1 MFAALYRLLLR
12 GCPAEVRADCAPEME
27 EEIALWLA
35 GAGPKHKRWRQG
47 RALVDLLVF
56 MVTARRDERR
66 RQRGR
71 RPRVWKLKQNTKAA
85 WRHLIP
91 PARIQ
96 RSHRAHAGARHRRL
110 DGHFQRG
117 VWRPA
122 EATAVRRAD
131 RIVEIF
137 QAIPAR
143 QINQSSLSEANTWDI
158 KT

>member
-1 MFAALYRLLLR
+1 M
-12 GCPAEVRADCAPEME
+12 

-71 RPRVWKLKQNTKAA
+71 RPRVEIETEHQGGLAA
-85 WRHLIP
+85 PHRA
-91 PARIQ
+91 ARIQ

-117 VWRPA
+117 GGVLLKPLPFA
-122 EATAVRRAD
+122 EAD

-158 KT
+158 KDLNQAFSEMGFHSASSR

>member
-1 MFAALYRLLLR
+1 MFALYRLLLR
-12 GCPAEVRADCAPEME
+12 GCPAEVRADCAPEM

-85 WRHLIP
+85 WRHLI
-91 PARIQ
+91 ARPGFSAAIVLML
-96 RSHRAHAGARHRRL
+96 ALGIGASTAI
-110 DGHFQRG
+110 FSVVYG
-117 VWRPA
+117 VLLKPLPFA
-122 EATAVRRAD
+122 EAD